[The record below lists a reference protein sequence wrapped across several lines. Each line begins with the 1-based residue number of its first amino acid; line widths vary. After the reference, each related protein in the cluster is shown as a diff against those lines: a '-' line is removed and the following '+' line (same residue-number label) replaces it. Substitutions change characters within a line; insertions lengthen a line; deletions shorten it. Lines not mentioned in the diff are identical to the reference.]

1 MTAPATSPEDGPV
14 PSLEEFRTF
23 VNATDSKHDE
33 ALKRD
38 LAAAVELLD
47 DFCKDAY
54 KPIPPNTMRR
64 WYLKVG
70 AEMFDENNGPSQYT
84 DRFENVVSA
93 RSSRDPMNVVIREVR
108 RFVSFI

>member
-1 MTAPATSPEDGPV
+1 MTAPATPPEDPV
-14 PSLEEFRTF
+14 PSLEEFAKF
-23 VNATDSKHDE
+23 VGAENDDTKTV
-33 ALKRD
+33 ALTRD

-47 DFCKDAY
+47 DFCKNPY
-54 KPIPPNTMRR
+54 KPIPPATMRR

>member
-1 MTAPATSPEDGPV
+1 MTAPATPPEGSV
-14 PSLEEFRTF
+14 PSLEEFAKF
-23 VNATDSKHDE
+23 VGAENDDTKVG
-33 ALKRD
+33 ALTRD

-47 DFCKDAY
+47 DFCKDPY
-54 KPIPPNTMRR
+54 KPIPPATMRR

-84 DRFENVVSA
+84 DRFENVVTA

-108 RFVSFI
+108 RYVSFI

>member
-1 MTAPATSPEDGPV
+1 MTAPATPPVDAV
-14 PSLEEFRTF
+14 PSLEEFRKF
-23 VNATDSKHDE
+23 VGAEGDESKTE
-33 ALKRD
+33 ALTRD

-47 DFCKDAY
+47 DFCKDPY
-54 KPIPPNTMRR
+54 KPIPPATMRR

-84 DRFENVVSA
+84 DRFENVVTA

-108 RFVSFI
+108 RYVSFI

>member
-1 MTAPATSPEDGPV
+1 MTSPATPPVDAV

-23 VNATDSKHDE
+23 VNAKEGTHTE
-33 ALKRD
+33 ALTRD

-47 DFCKDAY
+47 DFCKDPY
-54 KPIPPNTMRR
+54 KPIPPATMRR

-108 RFVSFI
+108 RYVSFI

>member
-1 MTAPATSPEDGPV
+1 MTTPTTPPVDAV

-23 VNATDSKHDE
+23 VNAKEGTRTE
-33 ALKRD
+33 ALTRD

-47 DFCKDAY
+47 DFCSDPY
-54 KPIPPNTMRR
+54 KPIPPATMRR

-108 RFVSFI
+108 RYVSFI

>member
-1 MTAPATSPEDGPV
+1 MTTPTTPPVDAV
-14 PSLEEFRTF
+14 PSLEEFATF
-23 VNATDSKHDE
+23 VGARDDDSKTE
-33 ALKRD
+33 ALTRD

-47 DFCKDAY
+47 DFCKDPY
-54 KPIPPNTMRR
+54 KPIPPATMRR

-108 RFVSFI
+108 RYVSFI